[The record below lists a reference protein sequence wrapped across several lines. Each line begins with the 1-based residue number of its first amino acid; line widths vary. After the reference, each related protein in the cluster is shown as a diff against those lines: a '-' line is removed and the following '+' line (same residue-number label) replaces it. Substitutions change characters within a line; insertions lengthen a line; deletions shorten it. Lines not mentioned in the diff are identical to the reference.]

1 MPIKKFSGRKLQK
14 EEIFIHI
21 SGDYDKGRI
30 LLNDQDTPIAPIVG
44 KFISND
50 IQMMIMEYI
59 GEKTAINTSTD
70 DDYDH
75 YDEEG
80 LYDEDDFIIDQE
92 EREQERYEAMLER
105 KEQYV

>member
-1 MPIKKFSGRKLQK
+1 
-14 EEIFIHI
+14 
-21 SGDYDKGRI
+21 
-30 LLNDQDTPIAPIVG
+30 
-44 KFISND
+44 
-50 IQMMIMEYI
+50 MEYI